1 MLPNSEIRQN
11 LRLNR
16 QYHQTE
22 QKPEG
27 ITNETRTNSIY
38 SRTQKKGSELPFRAL
53 ACIPYSSR
61 ETYPDSRK
69 DMANISKI
77 QIKTKKQAVIKG
89 KTFKKSKIIP
99 IEKHYINKVKSK
111 KMPKFYIFTFFY
123 SEKFAGLQKS
133 SIFASQF
140 SKTLVATLNNG
151 ALDEWL
157 SLWSAKPATAVRIR
171 QAPR

>member
-1 MLPNSEIRQN
+1 MAD
-11 LRLNR
+11 LRLSANILFAQSIR
-16 QYHQTE
+16 E
-22 QKPEG
+22 KE
-27 ITNETRTNSIY
+27 NSKELSFL
-38 SRTQKKGSELPFRAL
+38 SRIVNAVL
-53 ACIPYSSR
+53 SR

-89 KTFKKSKIIP
+89 KPFKKSKIIP

-111 KMPKFYIFTFFY
+111 KKPKFYIFTFFY

-140 SKTLVATLNNG
+140 SKTLVATLSNG